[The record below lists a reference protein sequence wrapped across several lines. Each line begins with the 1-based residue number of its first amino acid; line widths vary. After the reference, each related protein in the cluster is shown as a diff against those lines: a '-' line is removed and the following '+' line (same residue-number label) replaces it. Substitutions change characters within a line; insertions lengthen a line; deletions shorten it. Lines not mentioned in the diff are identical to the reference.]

1 MARGVTSGAIGLGS
15 LLVALMGGQP
25 GFAQSAADVGGP
37 RVQAAP
43 IVPSVILTLD
53 QERMFR
59 ESLFGQRIQAE
70 LEAEQQILAQEN
82 RRIEAELI
90 AEEQALTDNRSSLSV
105 EAFSELAVA
114 FDGKVEKIRSEQDNK
129 VRQFQAR
136 VEEERASFVKVV
148 GPILQD
154 LMRQRGAAA
163 IVDDAV
169 ILLAVDGIDI
179 TDESIAL
186 IDATIGDGSTELPQ

>member
-1 MARGVTSGAIGLGS
+1 MAKGVTSGAIGLGS
-15 LLVALMGGQP
+15 LLIALGGGQAA
-25 GFAQSAADVGGP
+25 FAQSSDASTPKVEESATVH
-37 RVQAAP
+37 
-43 IVPSVILTLD
+43 SVLLTLD

-70 LEAEQQILAQEN
+70 LEAEQQILAMEN

-90 AEEQALTDNRSSLSV
+90 AEEQSLTDRRPSLPV
-105 EAFSELAVA
+105 DEFSALALA
-114 FDGKVEKIRSEQDNK
+114 FDGKVEKIRSEQDSK
-129 VRQFQAR
+129 VRQFQAH

-163 IVDDAV
+163 IVDDTV

-179 TDESIAL
+179 TDDSISL
-186 IDATIGDGSTELPQ
+186 IDATIGDGATVEPE